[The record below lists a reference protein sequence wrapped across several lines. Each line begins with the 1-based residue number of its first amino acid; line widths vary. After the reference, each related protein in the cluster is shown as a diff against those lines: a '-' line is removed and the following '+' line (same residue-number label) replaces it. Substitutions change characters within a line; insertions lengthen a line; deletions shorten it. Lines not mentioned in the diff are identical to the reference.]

1 MMFTDNAPCSCAG
14 LYEDDIAELEDTL
27 RDRDR
32 TIEHLEFLVQYLG
45 NLFTTTT
52 TNNHE
57 SL

>member
-14 LYEDDIAELEDTL
+14 LYEDDIAELEGTL

-32 TIEHLEFLVQYLG
+32 TIEHLEFLVNY
-45 NLFTTTT
+45 LFTTTT